1 MATFQDKM
9 FLYTCR
15 EKGTTMSQQSING
28 LNIPSIQAKPVTF
41 QQTNIP
47 PMQGATAMQGV
58 DAEKVKQSVDN
69 SYLANRAK
77 ASSDSNSAA
86 VLGLTGAT
94 WYAIS
99 QGMDKFNP
107 KCGGEFNKS
116 ILGRLG
122 NLGDRFSTQTWL
134 GRKLE
139 GFSRWT
145 GKQINKLAGKSK
157 IVYSLQNHA
166 TRPEWQWAKMPGAGV
181 HGFLSMD
188 AEQVIEEFTKPI
200 AHRQSSIM
208 GIPTG
213 VKNLVQKLENY
224 GLKQADIDAF
234 AQSLKGKS
242 LLDKSLALQVKELEL
257 LGADAKVIA
266 SVKNKRGIS
275 GLQKLAESL
284 KYKKLGFKN
293 RKEFE
298 ALKGKFL
305 DNPDKVIKM
314 FDKMAKEHPD
324 WKVSIWRGQGN
335 IFSKI
340 KNHLFG
346 RTVSFSE
353 YRNKYIATLGKGAH
367 TKLGRALQKSVGWIM
382 EGGTNRYAGGK
393 LAVLMQAY
401 IFGDMLYHT
410 IKAPKGEKGKTLIER
425 AVNDFTY
432 FIGMSLGI
440 MGMHKIG
447 GFKYAGLDVKGREAY
462 REALKVFN
470 DKVKNGVFKSKKS
483 YKLARKALDKKLG
496 VKNIKNPITKLLH
509 KIGKLINLGNERVL
523 SYRSPKNWNMNL
535 LRKLGNGNI
544 LGVPIRIII
553 AMGIIS
559 PFLAKWTTKT
569 AHMIFGKPTHSVL
582 DEDKEEESAEA
593 ANALANQPVS
603 TQNQFKPTVPP
614 RAPQT
619 YFSDTNLI
627 KIQANKN
634 NKQQNHQQNFKG
646 GLTSQDIQQYND
658 TNLIKQTINGQP
670 AAQSAPQP
678 AEQTVQTA
686 PVQQDTPQVQPNAKN
701 GNTYIPSQE
710 SKVLVAPNKQ
720 QEPVRTYIPSP
731 EGMVQKGP
739 DTTAADKAMAEAD
752 AAEKFINETL
762 ATLKK

>member
-1 MATFQDKM
+1 MHFFCNLIATFQDKM

-15 EKGTTMSQQSING
+15 EKGTTMPEQSING
-28 LNIPSIQAKPVTF
+28 VNIPKIQARPIAF
-41 QQTNIP
+41 QQNNIP
-47 PMQGATAMQGV
+47 PMQGGTTMQGV
-58 DAEKVKQSVDN
+58 DKEKVKQSVDN
-69 SYLANRAK
+69 SYLAHRAK
-77 ASSDSNSAA
+77 ASEEANQAA

-99 QGMDKFNP
+99 QGMDRFNP
-107 KCGGEFNKS
+107 KCSGDFNKS

-122 NLGDRFSTQTWL
+122 NFGDKISTKTWL
-134 GRKLE
+134 GRRLE
-139 GFSRWT
+139 GFSRWVD
-145 GKQINKLAGKSK
+145 KQVTKLAGKSK
-157 IVYSLQNHA
+157 IVYSLQNHS

-188 AEQVIEEFTKPI
+188 AEQVIEEFIKPI
-200 AHRQSSIM
+200 ARRQNNIM
-208 GIPTG
+208 GISTG
-213 VKNLVQKLENY
+213 TKNYIQKLENY
-224 GLKQADIDAF
+224 GLKQAEIDAF
-234 AQSLKGKS
+234 AQTLKGKS
-242 LLDKSLALQVKELEL
+242 LIEKSLALQIKELEL

-266 SVKNKRGIS
+266 SVKNKRGIT
-275 GLQKLAESL
+275 GLQKLAEHL
-284 KYKKLGFKN
+284 KIKKLGFKN
-293 RKEFE
+293 MKEFE

-335 IFSKI
+335 IFSKL
-340 KNHLFG
+340 KNHFFG

-353 YRNKYIATLGKGAH
+353 YRNKYIATTGKGAH

-440 MGMHKIG
+440 MGMHKVG
-447 GFKYAGLDVKGREAY
+447 GFKYAGLDAKGREAY

-470 DKVKNGVFKSKKS
+470 EKVKNGVFKSKKS

-509 KIGKLINLGNERVL
+509 KLGKLINLGNERVL
-523 SYRSPKNWNMNL
+523 SYRSPKALNMNL

-553 AMGIIS
+553 AMGVIS
-559 PFLAKWTTKT
+559 PFLAKLTTKA
-569 AHMIFGKPTHSVL
+569 AHKIFGKPTHSVL
-582 DEDKEEESAEA
+582 DEDKEEQPEKA
-593 ANALANQPVS
+593 AAAMTAAQVQPQPQSKQVQ
-603 TQNQFKPTVPP
+603 TP
-614 RAPQT
+614 RAPQS
-619 YFSDTNLI
+619 YSSDTNLI
-627 KIQANKN
+627 KMQAAK
-634 NKQQNHQQNFKG
+634 KQQAYQQNFQGAGTAK
-646 GLTSQDIQQYND
+646 DIQEYSD
-658 TNLIKQTINGQP
+658 TNLIKQAVNAQAATQTAQAAQP
-670 AAQSAPQP
+670 ATSQIQ
-678 AEQTVQTA
+678 
-686 PVQQDTPQVQPNAKN
+686 NN
-701 GNTYIPSQE
+701 RTYIPSPE
-710 SKVLVAPNKQ
+710 CKVPADPNKQ

-731 EGMVQKGP
+731 AGMVPQAP
-739 DTTAADKAMAEAD
+739 DTSAADKALAEAD
-752 AAEKFINETL
+752 EAEKFVNETL
-762 ATLKK
+762 AAIKK